1 MLGSEWWRGGD
12 SWWGKVPLRE
22 SGLVKEA
29 ESNKEMLLKRGEVVR
44 GGDGAVV
51 AVAVVVV
58 VEEGDEEGPEE
69 ARITKLPHGVCK
81 QKSRF
86 KTSLPWVTNFSYT
99 SVKYDSNFFSHTAAS
114 FSQRHSRGPLKWYN

>member
-1 MLGSEWWRGGD
+1 MISSKLDMLGSEWWRGGD
-12 SWWGKVPLRE
+12 SWWGRVPLRE
-22 SGLVKEA
+22 RGLVKEV
-29 ESNKEMLLKRGEVVR
+29 ESNNEMLLKRGAVVLR
-44 GGDGAVV
+44 GGDGA
-51 AVAVVVV
+51 VVV

-99 SVKYDSNFFSHTAAS
+99 RVK
-114 FSQRHSRGPLKWYN
+114 